1 MTQRNCRLIAASDET
16 RSVVGEGAPRGALEG
31 PGQPRTGSM
40 RGAVEITLDL
50 RPPHLA
56 ARRLP
61 FDARPVLVGCAARVL
76 AVANHAGTNDDQEL
90 GAVDVVVLG
99 AERIAEHGNV
109 AEDRYRASADGVA
122 LLNEAAEG
130 DHLAVSNGDRGLD
143 TALLDRR

>member
-1 MTQRNCRLIAASDET
+1 MD
-16 RSVVGEGAPRGALEG
+16 

-40 RGAVEITLDL
+40 HGAVKITLDL
-50 RPPHLA
+50 RPSHLA

-61 FDARPVLVGCAARVL
+61 FDARPVLVGCPARIL
-76 AVANHAGTNDDQEL
+76 AIASHAGANAAQEF
-90 GAVDVVVLG
+90 GAVDVVVVG
-99 AERIAEHGNV
+99 AERIAEDGNV

-143 TALLDRR
+143 AALLDRR